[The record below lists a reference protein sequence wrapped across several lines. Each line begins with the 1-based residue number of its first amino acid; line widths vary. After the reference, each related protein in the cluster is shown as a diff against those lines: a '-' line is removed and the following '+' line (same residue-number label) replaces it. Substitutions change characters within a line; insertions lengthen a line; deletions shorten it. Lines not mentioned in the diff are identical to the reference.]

1 MHNLKI
7 QIHQKVRMKQKI
19 SIKHGMTKIKTVYT
33 MRIKIQQSV
42 NGQLKGLQKGVQNV
56 FLTRFSV
63 SLFFITFV

>member
-1 MHNLKI
+1 MCELKI

-56 FLTRFSV
+56 F
-63 SLFFITFV
+63 